1 MKNFEVYKTFITKKL
16 KKNILSSNYIY
27 LSTAHNKKII
37 DQYLIELEKIFK
49 IISKTNYKIIYKQVQ
64 KFTILCL

>member
-1 MKNFEVYKTFITKKL
+1 MKKILRFIKTFITKKL
-16 KKNILSSNYIY
+16 IEKNILSSNYIY

-49 IISKTNYKIIYKQVQ
+49 IISKKK
-64 KFTILCL
+64 L